1 MIWWLAFEKKPF
13 QFWREIWIQVVVILS
28 QLYLQ
33 DDVFGLFITH
43 SFTNS
48 NSCCIR
54 FDDLG
59 RDFGSFIII
68 FYRESAIL
76 TCWKLLQIVLVKG
89 RLNSIVAPTPFRY
102 TPSSSRHGSKN
113 KAIQE
118 KWFAPYEYVALEFN
132 SLNMCDKFEL
142 EFSKLSRARLGHF
155 NFRAETKLTIPT
167 ICMSKNRKFLLL
179 LTNYNQI
186 SQF

>member
-1 MIWWLAFEKKPF
+1 MGSNPGYLLKSF
-13 QFWREIWIQVVVILS
+13 L
-28 QLYLQ
+28 LYLQ
-33 DDVFGLFITH
+33 DDVFGLFKTH

-48 NSCCIR
+48 SSCCIR

-89 RLNSIVAPTPFRY
+89 RLNSIAAPTPFRY

-142 EFSKLSRARLGHF
+142 EFSKLSRARLGLF
-155 NFRAETKLTIPT
+155 QFSSWNRAGICFYMYGFYSSIFFSCLFTNFWARNSIILR
-167 ICMSKNRKFLLL
+167 RKSIIH
-179 LTNYNQI
+179 YN
-186 SQF
+186 

>member
-1 MIWWLAFEKKPF
+1 MPNWFC
-13 QFWREIWIQVVVILS
+13 
-28 QLYLQ
+28 
-33 DDVFGLFITH
+33 FITRVH
-43 SFTNS
+43 LSTYRKDF
-48 NSCCIR
+48 SCCIR

-89 RLNSIVAPTPFRY
+89 RLNSIAAPTPFRY
-102 TPSSSRHGSKN
+102 TPSSCRHGSKN

-132 SLNMCDKFEL
+132 SLNMYCVFVWDQYHMKKSFPQL
-142 EFSKLSRARLGHF
+142 Q
-155 NFRAETKLTIPT
+155 P
-167 ICMSKNRKFLLL
+167 NRIDFALDAAK
-179 LTNYNQI
+179 QVH
-186 SQF
+186 S